1 MCSATD
7 FLPSCIRQF
16 MNLVTT
22 ASPNLG
28 SGRTSRLTAA
38 RRRDM
43 APLLSRSLGAVFRAA
58 LAPVLDALGVVR
70 AADDVIAHAGQI
82 LDPAAA
88 DQHHGVLLQIVPLAG
103 DIAGHLE
110 SVGEADARNLAQR
123 GIRLFR
129 RRRVDARADPAFLRA
144 LLHRRNLVARNLR
157 LARLVDQLV
166 YRRHRHPT
174 SSNTTT
180 ARQLNVRRAVVS
192 RCPLNSRPLAR
203 AQCQFYRTGLRLGGI
218 LPPAAKPRILGR
230 LPYPVKRNT
239 PLRQTR
245 SCRRADERSVLRHL
259 TDRMAECAALFRPAD
274 AAPQRVTVPHGL
286 RGAALRPGSEGGR

>member
-22 ASPNLG
+22 LSPNLG
-28 SGRTSRLTAA
+28 SGWTSRLTAA

-43 APLLSRSLGAVFRAA
+43 APSLSRPLGAVFRPA

-88 DQHHGVLLQIVPLAG
+88 DQHHRMLLQIVALTG
-103 DIAGHLE
+103 DVAGHLE
-110 SVGEADARNLAQR
+110 AVGEADARDLAQR

-129 RRRVDARADPAFLRA
+129 CGRVDARADAAFLRA
-144 LLHRRNLVARNLR
+144 FLHRRHLVARHNR

-166 YRRHRHPT
+166 YRRHPQQPRLNAATPDRKRASGGNVSLPT
-174 SSNTTT
+174 EF
-180 ARQLNVRRAVVS
+180 APS
-192 RCPLNSRPLAR
+192 RK
-203 AQCQFYRTGLRLGGI
+203 G
-218 LPPAAKPRILGR
+218 
-230 LPYPVKRNT
+230 
-239 PLRQTR
+239 
-245 SCRRADERSVLRHL
+245 
-259 TDRMAECAALFRPAD
+259 
-274 AAPQRVTVPHGL
+274 TVPLWRIGCV
-286 RGAALRPGSEGGR
+286 

>member
-43 APLLSRSLGAVFRAA
+43 APLLSRSL
-58 LAPVLDALGVVR
+58 
-70 AADDVIAHAGQI
+70 
-82 LDPAAA
+82 DPAAA
-88 DQHHGVLLQIVPLAG
+88 DQHHGVHLQIVTHAG
-103 DIAGHLE
+103 DIARHLE

-144 LLHRRNLVARNLR
+144 LLHRRNLVARQLR
-157 LARLVDQLV
+157 LAWLVDQLI

-218 LPPAAKPRILGR
+218 LPPAAKRRILGTP
-230 LPYPVKRNT
+230 PYPVKRNT
-239 PLRQTR
+239 PSATG
-245 SCRRADERSVLRHL
+245 AI
-259 TDRMAECAALFRPAD
+259 
-274 AAPQRVTVPHGL
+274 VP
-286 RGAALRPGSEGGR
+286 

>member
-1 MCSATD
+1 RERTSTDGRTLVSASWNTRSGSCPERFWMRSKAPYTMLSATD

-43 APLLSRSLGAVFRAA
+43 ALLLSRPLRAVFRAA

-88 DQHHGVLLQIVPLAG
+88 NQHHRVLLQIVALAG
-103 DIAGHLE
+103 DIAGHFE
-110 SVGEADARNLAQR
+110 AVGETDARDLAQR
-123 GIRLFR
+123 RIRLFR
-129 RRRVDARADPAFLRA
+129 RRRGDARADPAFLRA
-144 LLHRRNLVARNLR
+144 LLHRRHLVARNLR

-166 YRRHRHPT
+166 YRRHPSPNPIEHDNRPT
-174 SSNTTT
+174 
-180 ARQLNVRRAVVS
+180 AKRA
-192 RCPLNSRPLAR
+192 P
-203 AQCQFYRTGLRLGGI
+203 GGSLS
-218 LPPAAKPRILGR
+218 LPTEC
-230 LPYPVKRNT
+230 T
-239 PLRQTR
+239 P
-245 SCRRADERSVLRHL
+245 SY
-259 TDRMAECAALFRPAD
+259 
-274 AAPQRVTVPHGL
+274 
-286 RGAALRPGSEGGR
+286 